1 MTESDMGD
9 LQDALSN
16 IIPQS
21 CIPTF
26 DAMES
31 WSAVDETQVRAW
43 IGRNASGPTPDVFIP
58 IVNAYYAPRPSVT
71 VQDHEAAETRRI
83 LAGKGDRHDL
93 DAMDWR
99 AKP

>member
-9 LQDALSN
+9 IQDALAN
-16 IIPQS
+16 LIPQS

-31 WSAVDETQVRAW
+31 WTEHDEAQVRAW

-58 IVNAYYAPRPSVT
+58 IVNAYHAPRSTFAIVNE
-71 VQDHEAAETRRI
+71 EAAETQRI
-83 LAGKGDRHDL
+83 LAGNGDRYDL